1 MENKEFRNA
10 FIAAVKNELKDFTQ
24 VQRNLKKSRKEE
36 FRPKD
41 KEGCYGLQEIVD
53 EINNNAAKISQ
64 LIFYYRWVRHGLKYW
79 TNRGINNF
87 KEFKFL
93 KINDKGFDSEDW
105 YYKNWDTLIDWGVNK
120 GKTHGQVLIEH
131 AKNYYIKKSNQYG
144 IEVSEGNINYL
155 IQNI

>member
-24 VQRNLKKSRKEE
+24 VQRNLKKSRKLE

-41 KEGCYGLQEIVD
+41 RSLQGIVD
-53 EINNNAAKISQ
+53 EIKGNAYTIET
-64 LIFYYRWVRHGLKYW
+64 LIYYYRWVRHGLKYW
-79 TNRGINNF
+79 NNRGINNF

-93 KINDKGFDSEDW
+93 KFNDNGFDSEDW
-105 YYKNWDTLIDWGVNK
+105 YYKNWDTVIDCGSNK
-120 GKTHGQVLIEH
+120 GKTHGQVLMEH
-131 AKNYYIKKSNQYG
+131 AKNYYIKKCNQYG